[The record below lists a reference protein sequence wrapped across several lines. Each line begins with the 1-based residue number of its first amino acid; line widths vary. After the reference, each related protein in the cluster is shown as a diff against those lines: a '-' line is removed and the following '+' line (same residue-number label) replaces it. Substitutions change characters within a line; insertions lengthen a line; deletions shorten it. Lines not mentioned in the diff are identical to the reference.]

1 MKYLD
6 ALWVVLQIALTV
18 SSAVL
23 FALALQWWWIS

>member
-6 ALWVVLQIALTV
+6 ALWVALQIVLTV